1 MSYILIVDDEKD
13 IRDLTNDQLIDQ
25 LEILKKDLFNL
36 KIEII
41 SGQNS
46 DTSKISKIK
55 KDIARAKTFINKFK
69 KESESSNA

>member
-1 MSYILIVDDEKD
+1 MAKKKKD

-25 LEILKKDLFNL
+25 VEILKKDLFNL

-46 DTSKISKIK
+46 DTSRVSKIK

>member
-1 MSYILIVDDEKD
+1 MAKEKKD

>member
-1 MSYILIVDDEKD
+1 MAKKKKD

-36 KIEII
+36 KIEIF

>member
-1 MSYILIVDDEKD
+1 MAKKKKD
-13 IRDLTNDQLIDQ
+13 IRDLTNDQLVDQ
-25 LEILKKDLFNL
+25 LEVLKKDLFNL

-46 DTSKISKIK
+46 DISKISKIK

>member
-1 MSYILIVDDEKD
+1 MAKKKKD

-46 DTSKISKIK
+46 DTSKISKIR

>member
-1 MSYILIVDDEKD
+1 MAKKKKD

-41 SGQNS
+41 YGQNS
-46 DTSKISKIK
+46 DTSKISKI
-55 KDIARAKTFINKFK
+55 NKYLQDYTLTMSDLDLFLK
-69 KESESSNA
+69 QVLNI

>member
-1 MSYILIVDDEKD
+1 MAKKKKD

-25 LEILKKDLFNL
+25 LEVLKKDLFNL

>member
-1 MSYILIVDDEKD
+1 MAKKKKN

-25 LEILKKDLFNL
+25 LEILKKELFNL

-41 SGQNS
+41 SGQNA

-55 KDIARAKTFINKFK
+55 KDIARAKTYINKFK
-69 KESESSNA
+69 KELESSNA

>member
-1 MSYILIVDDEKD
+1 MAKKKKD

-69 KESESSNA
+69 KESESLNA

>member
-1 MSYILIVDDEKD
+1 MAKKKKD

-25 LEILKKDLFNL
+25 LEVLKKDLFNL

-46 DTSKISKIK
+46 DTSRISKIK

>member
-1 MSYILIVDDEKD
+1 MAKKKKD

-69 KESESSNA
+69 KESEASNA

>member
-1 MSYILIVDDEKD
+1 MAKKKKD

-69 KESESSNA
+69 S

>member
-1 MSYILIVDDEKD
+1 MAKKKKD

-25 LEILKKDLFNL
+25 LEVLKKDLFNL

-46 DTSKISKIK
+46 DTSKKSKIK

>member
-1 MSYILIVDDEKD
+1 MAKKKKD

-46 DTSKISKIK
+46 DTSKISKIR

-69 KESESSNA
+69 KESESTNA

>member
-1 MSYILIVDDEKD
+1 MAKKKKD

>member
-1 MSYILIVDDEKD
+1 MAKKKKD

-25 LEILKKDLFNL
+25 LEVLKKDLFNL

-55 KDIARAKTFINKFK
+55 KDIERAKTFINKFK

>member
-1 MSYILIVDDEKD
+1 MAKKKKD

-36 KIEII
+36 KIEIV

>member
-1 MSYILIVDDEKD
+1 MAKKKKD

-55 KDIARAKTFINKFK
+55 KDIARAKTFINNFK
-69 KESESSNA
+69 KASESSNA

>member
-1 MSYILIVDDEKD
+1 MAKKKKD

-25 LEILKKDLFNL
+25 LEILKKDLFTL

>member
-1 MSYILIVDDEKD
+1 MAKKKKD

-69 KESESSNA
+69 KESESSTA